1 MQSMG
6 FSLLGQQS
14 KAEEGRWSIK
24 WREQVAAAMIS
35 VFVSPLNSY
44 IGHLRFKVLAGGA
57 FGRSLGHGDRALRS
71 GIQFSS
77 VQFNRSVVS
86 DSLRPHK
93 SQHSRPPCP
102 SPSPGVT
109 SDSRPRVRDA
119 IQPSHPRLSPSPPA
133 PNPSQN
139 QSFFQ

>member
-57 FGRSLGHGDRALRS
+57 FGRSLGHEGCHDLIRL
-71 GIQFSS
+71 I
-77 VQFNRSVVS
+77 
-86 DSLRPHK
+86 SLLKKKREK
-93 SQHSRPPCP
+93 E
-102 SPSPGVT
+102 
-109 SDSRPRVRDA
+109 
-119 IQPSHPRLSPSPPA
+119 L
-133 PNPSQN
+133 
-139 QSFFQ
+139 

>member
-57 FGRSLGHGDRALRS
+57 FGRSLGHEGGHLMH
-71 GIQFSS
+71 GIS
-77 VQFNRSVVS
+77 VFMREPK
-86 DSLRPHK
+86 LF
-93 SQHSRPPCP
+93 CP
-102 SPSPGVT
+102 FHP
-109 SDSRPRVRDA
+109 VRT
-119 IQPSHPRLSPSPPA
+119 P
-133 PNPSQN
+133 
-139 QSFFQ
+139 